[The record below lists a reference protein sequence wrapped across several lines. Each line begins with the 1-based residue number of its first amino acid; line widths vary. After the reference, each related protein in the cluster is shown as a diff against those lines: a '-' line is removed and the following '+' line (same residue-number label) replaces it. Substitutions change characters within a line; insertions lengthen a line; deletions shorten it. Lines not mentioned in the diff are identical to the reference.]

1 MKNIIIIFILVLLSG
16 CQKYQ
21 PNPIGTIIN
30 LMVKGTDNQKT
41 IEKQAP
47 ISESD
52 KKIIEKATEKEWE
65 EVDKELE
72 K

>member
-1 MKNIIIIFILVLLSG
+1 
-16 CQKYQ
+16 
-21 PNPIGTIIN
+21 
-30 LMVKGTDNQKT
+30 MVKGTDKQKT
-41 IEKQAP
+41 LEKQEP

-65 EVDKELE
+65 EVDKAIE